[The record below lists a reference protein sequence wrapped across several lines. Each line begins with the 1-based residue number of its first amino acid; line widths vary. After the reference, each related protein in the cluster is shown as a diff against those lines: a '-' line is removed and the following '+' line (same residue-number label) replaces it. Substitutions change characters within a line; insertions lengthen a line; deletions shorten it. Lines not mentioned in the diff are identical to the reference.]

1 MAAIVLVTGC
11 GGGPAASP
19 VAVPADFATKA
30 LAACQHAQELVV
42 AQGPFPVANFNPTN
56 PDATK
61 FPAVAAYLRLTATNW
76 ETWLSELQALSEPS
90 TGQGAWDDL
99 VAAVQQHR
107 DLNADQIVAA
117 ESGDGTKFAS
127 DFAAGQKTQA
137 DVLRAATAAGVA
149 ACAQVD
155 R

>member
-1 MAAIVLVTGC
+1 M
-11 GGGPAASP
+11 
-19 VAVPADFATKA
+19 
-30 LAACQHAQELVV
+30 
-42 AQGPFPVANFNPTN
+42 ANFNPTA
-56 PDATK
+56 PDVTK
-61 FPAVAAYLRLTATNW
+61 FPAVAAYLRVTATTW
-76 ETWLSELQALSEPS
+76 ETWLSELQALGEPS

-117 ESGDGTKFAS
+117 DGGDGKTFAS

-137 DVLRAATAAGVA
+137 DLLQAATAAGVA